1 MYKFIT
7 PSVKEGP
14 IGDHRLFQFYTMPRG
29 ITVLVLDGVV
39 YETRFPQAEDL
50 ELMDNYYLGGSVYE
64 ISDEEAVVLI
74 AHGYEPTPV

>member
-7 PSVKEGP
+7 PSVEEGP
-14 IGDHRLFQFYTMPRG
+14 IGDHRLFQFYTMLVG
-29 ITVLVLDGVV
+29 VTVLVLDGVV

-64 ISDEEAVVLI
+64 ISDEEAAVLI